1 MLDSKR
7 SETNSNPIY
16 NICIWYI
23 SLTQVILIFF
33 FVSLL
38 TLTSLTNPEQVS
50 HMPCKSLFILQ
61 GTVLRMIISRNLH
74 GGMHY
79 VVHFVF
85 ITFDLVGLCLPEKET
100 NFYY

>member
-1 MLDSKR
+1 MLHLVFTDNKVHGKHGK
-7 SETNSNPIY
+7 PA
-16 NICIWYI
+16 
-23 SLTQVILIFF
+23 ILENW
-33 FVSLL
+33 
-38 TLTSLTNPEQVS
+38 TNPEQVS
-50 HMPCKSLFILQ
+50 YMPCKSLFILQ